1 MPAAL
6 PLVAGALAGFGA
18 GAMGITVFGL
28 GALGS
33 AMAIGAITGGVVG
46 GIQSAIEGGDILE
59 GVLYGAVGGAVG
71 GAIGGAISAY
81 SFGVSAAPTAATTG
95 TGPAAVSGS
104 AVPVDGMAGVKAY
117 AGIGA
122 EGSAAGALGGGGAA
136 GGGVTMGEMML
147 AQGGIGAV
155 SQALAPEQETP
166 FGQTEA
172 GVKAELESREKIAS
186 MQASTAGAGASAQ
199 LEAARV
205 AAEQRM
211 AEAELQATLTR
222 EKMNQDA
229 SEFQKSIA
237 QRNIELE
244 RPIQEYYANLRRQR
258 ETATGLTLARKLREQ
273 AAPAVATAT
282 TTNPA

>member
-6 PLVAGALAGFGA
+6 PALGGILAGFGA
-18 GAMGITVFGL
+18 VSL
-28 GALGS
+28 GFTTTIVGTTLV
-33 AMAIGAITGGVVG
+33 GAIAGGVIG

-59 GVLYGAVGGAVG
+59 GVLYGSVGGAVG
-71 GAIGGAISAY
+71 GAIGGAIGAY
-81 SFGVSAAPTAATTG
+81 SFGIQTE
-95 TGPAAVSGS
+95 
-104 AVPVDGMAGVKAY
+104 GMAA
-117 AGIGA
+117 ASIPA
-122 EGSAAGALGGGGAA
+122 EGGKTGLTSYLDVGGSSLFGGKETVITE
-136 GGGVTMGEMML
+136 GGKEVVKEGGVTMGEMML

-172 GVKAELESREKIAS
+172 GVKAELESREKIAA
-186 MQASTAGAGASAQ
+186 MQAETAGAGASAQ

-222 EKMNQDA
+222 EKMDQDA

-273 AAPAVATAT
+273 AAPTTT
-282 TTNPA
+282 TTNDEVV

>member
-6 PLVAGALAGFGA
+6 PALGGLLAGFGA
-18 GAMGITVFGL
+18 VSL
-28 GALGS
+28 GFTTTIVGTALV
-33 AMAIGAITGGVVG
+33 GAIAGGVIG

-59 GVLYGAVGGAVG
+59 GVLYGSVGGAVG
-71 GAIGGAISAY
+71 GAIGGAIGAY
-81 SFGVSAAPTAATTG
+81 SFGIQTE
-95 TGPAAVSGS
+95 
-104 AVPVDGMAGVKAY
+104 GMAA
-117 AGIGA
+117 ASIPA
-122 EGSAAGALGGGGAA
+122 EGGKTGLTSYLDVGGSSLFGGKETVITEGGKEVVR
-136 GGGVTMGEMML
+136 GGGVSMGEMML

-222 EKMNQDA
+222 EKMGQDA

-273 AAPAVATAT
+273 AAPPTPAT
-282 TTNPA
+282 TTEVV

>member
-6 PLVAGALAGFGA
+6 PALGGILAGFGA
-18 GAMGITVFGL
+18 VSFGFTTTIVGTSL
-28 GALGS
+28 V
-33 AMAIGAITGGVVG
+33 GAIAGGVIG

-59 GVLYGAVGGAVG
+59 GVLYGSVGGAVG
-71 GAIGGAISAY
+71 GAIGGAIEAY
-81 SFGVSAAPTAATTG
+81 SFGIQTE
-95 TGPAAVSGS
+95 
-104 AVPVDGMAGVKAY
+104 GMAA
-117 AGIGA
+117 ASIPA
-122 EGSAAGALGGGGAA
+122 EGGKTGLTSYLDVGGSSLFGGKETVITEGGKEVVK

-172 GVKAELESREKIAS
+172 GVKAELESREKIAA
-186 MQASTAGAGASAQ
+186 MQAETAGAGASAQ

-222 EKMNQDA
+222 EKMDQDA

-273 AAPAVATAT
+273 AAPATT
-282 TTNPA
+282 TTNDEVV

>member
-6 PLVAGALAGFGA
+6 PALGGILAGFGA
-18 GAMGITVFGL
+18 VSL
-28 GALGS
+28 GFTTTIVGTALV
-33 AMAIGAITGGVVG
+33 GAIAGGVIG

-59 GVLYGAVGGAVG
+59 GVLYGSVGGAVG

-81 SFGVSAAPTAATTG
+81 SFGVGGIPGQEAALAAGKATPETG
-95 TGPAAVSGS
+95 IGA
-104 AVPVDGMAGVKAY
+104 VKAY
-117 AGIGA
+117 TGI
-122 EGSAAGALGGGGAA
+122 GGGANTVISD
-136 GGGVTMGEMML
+136 GTKEVVKEGGVTMGEMML

-166 FGQTEA
+166 FSQTEA
-172 GVKAELESREKIAS
+172 GVKAELESREKIAA
-186 MQASTAGAGASAQ
+186 MQAETAGAGASAQ

-222 EKMNQDA
+222 EKMDQDA

-273 AAPAVATAT
+273 AVPATAT
-282 TTNPA
+282 TNNEVV

>member
-6 PLVAGALAGFGA
+6 PALGGILAGFGA
-18 GAMGITVFGL
+18 VSL
-28 GALGS
+28 GFTTTIVGTALV
-33 AMAIGAITGGVVG
+33 GAIAGGVIG

-59 GVLYGAVGGAVG
+59 GVLYGSVGGAVG
-71 GAIGGAISAY
+71 GAIGGAIGAY
-81 SFGVSAAPTAATTG
+81 SFGIQTE
-95 TGPAAVSGS
+95 
-104 AVPVDGMAGVKAY
+104 GMAA
-117 AGIGA
+117 ASIPA
-122 EGSAAGALGGGGAA
+122 EGGKTGLTSYLDVGGSSLFGGKETVITE
-136 GGGVTMGEMML
+136 GGKEVVKEGGVTMGEMML

-222 EKMNQDA
+222 EKMGQDA

-273 AAPAVATAT
+273 AAPPAPATTAT
-282 TTNPA
+282 EVV